1 MRNNKRPNSLP
12 GFCRTFLP
20 VPVLFCPILS
30 VPFSGRSTRRL
41 GNVLF
46 FKVGLVG
53 ATGIEPVTPTVS
65 RLTSLPVRHWKD
77 GLNWLGLRDMP
88 GFCRVVVA

>member
-1 MRNNKRPNSLP
+1 M
-12 GFCRTFLP
+12 
-20 VPVLFCPILS
+20 
-30 VPFSGRSTRRL
+30 
-41 GNVLF
+41 LF